1 MRVNISYS
9 VELEEVLENVW
20 KLYCLEKEKL
30 EDKTQELDLVLNH
43 QFTDEEL
50 GQVSKA
56 IQEYRLTIAS
66 FDAKLAE
73 ISNILT
79 GYYTIKYNPEPG
91 LDQQETSEIEQK
103 DE

>member
-43 QFTDEEL
+43 QL
-50 GQVSKA
+50 
-56 IQEYRLTIAS
+56 
-66 FDAKLAE
+66 
-73 ISNILT
+73 
-79 GYYTIKYNPEPG
+79 
-91 LDQQETSEIEQK
+91 
-103 DE
+103 